1 MSGGHFDYLQYR
13 IDDAANEIERKQTW
27 SGEDFSEETL
37 AKFRQAA
44 ITLRLAAKM
53 LHRIDWFLC
62 DDDGEVSF
70 NQRWDEDIHGRSS
83 HD

>member
-27 SGEDFSEETL
+27 SGEDFSAETL
-37 AKFRQAA
+37 EKFRKAA
-44 ITLRLAAKM
+44 ITLRAASIM

-62 DDDGEVSF
+62 DDDSEESF
-70 NQRWDEDIHGRSS
+70 NRRWGQDLYGDKP
-83 HD
+83 